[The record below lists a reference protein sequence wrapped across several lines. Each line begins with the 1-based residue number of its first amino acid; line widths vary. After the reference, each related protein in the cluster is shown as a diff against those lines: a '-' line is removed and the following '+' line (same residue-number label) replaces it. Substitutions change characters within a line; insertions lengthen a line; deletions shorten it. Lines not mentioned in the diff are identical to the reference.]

1 MWDVEKVILLVWSD
15 LTRQKLL
22 YTKVGGFEVD
32 KCEASKGVKDGQEGI
47 FGSRASEKRRRGKER
62 VYSKE

>member
-1 MWDVEKVILLVWSD
+1 MGRRKGNFTGVIRSD
-15 LTRQKLL
+15 QTKLL
-22 YTKVGGFEVD
+22 STKVGGSEVG

>member
-1 MWDVEKVILLVWSD
+1 M
-15 LTRQKLL
+15 L
-22 YTKVGGFEVD
+22 YTKVVGFEVG

-62 VYSKE
+62 VYSKEKKGGKSLLTDPATIILAI